1 MSIAVI
7 GTGRIGSTV
16 GRAFQR
22 AALDVVYGSRDPA
35 NAALANEPG
44 AEVTKVEQALAG
56 ARTVVLTIPGTEVES
71 FLAAY
76 GPALDDVLIVDA
88 TNKFTESVMHSAA
101 EVARYAPGARYARA
115 FNTLGVEN
123 LEVPEYGGVQ
133 GDLFFSSSTQDQ
145 DTVAGL
151 IAAVGLHPVYLGP
164 DQWALLDEVL
174 RLWYTLTMV
183 GGHGRRVGFKVL
195 TD

>member
-123 LEVPEYGGVQ
+123 LEVPEYSGVQ

>member
-133 GDLFFSSSTQDQ
+133 GDLFFSSSAQDQ